1 MASGSSNNSMVA
13 PPRVLHFNLIEGM
26 QLKHGQIY
34 MLIIELRDPN
44 IHAIEFVL
52 KDGSRDRWLKLNHGN
67 FRIEIPASDPP
78 LISHSDFS
86 IPKELIES
94 KAYSLWESKGRP
106 KSTPQQQKQH
116 YEDALRELQ
125 NQLSKGLAL
134 NELRNSYPTE
144 GVKPVTDNNDQL
156 RSSMLYSSYQRRYN
170 VEEWLQKHSEEHA
183 KRTNLSTTAL
193 INLIENTIGGKDV
206 IPRQMFNVNNYEI
219 VVFSKIINGDSH
231 IYIAANTKGTTVLH
245 WGVSK
250 LSPSEWLV
258 PPQEIWPEN
267 SKLVSGAC
275 QSYFRDKFTEN
286 GSFQVVDV
294 NLQKRNFAGIQFVI
308 WTSGLW
314 IKNNGANFFA
324 DFKLTS
330 PTEKFNI
337 DAKEVVSWLLDE
349 ISRREKEAE
358 RSLMHRFNI
367 ATELTEHCK
376 TEGKLGLI
384 GILVWFRFMACRHL
398 TWNKNYN
405 VKPRE
410 ISEALDRFTKLLQV
424 IYLNQPSDRE
434 IVRLIMMCVG
444 RGGQGDVGQRIRDE
458 ILMIQRNNDCK
469 TAMME
474 EWHQKLHNNS
484 SPDDVIIC
492 EALLNYVRC
501 SFSIDAYWKTLNA
514 NGLTR
519 EKIASYDRPI
529 VSEPHFR
536 TDMRDRLIHDLTS
549 YLKILKAVHSGVDL
563 EYSIDVCLGSSFKE
577 NLNFVKA
584 HFGDT
589 NIGPLLEKLLE
600 SRIELRPILLTSHGR
615 LKDLLF
621 LDISLDSAVRT
632 TMEREL
638 KAVNFANPQEVLFLF
653 SLILANICLST
664 VNNEDFIYCTKDWH
678 RICES
683 YTSGDS
689 QWALQTKAILDRLQ
703 LVLAE
708 RSHHYQ
714 KNIQPSAEYLGNL
727 LGVPKWAIDNFTEEL
742 IRSGCSAIL
751 SILINHF
758 DPILRKVANLGCWQV
773 ISAVEVSG
781 FVTFVNEL
789 MTAQNKVYG
798 RPTIIITSKITG
810 DEEIPER
817 VICFATCFDQNV
829 FRDLKSKE
837 GKAISI
843 RLKSNNLVVSEIKSP
858 TPSRSSIF
866 SFFMYPRVTLKRKSF
881 CGKYAASLEEFGGEM
896 VGAKSCNI
904 KILHSRL
911 PSWIKIPMSVALTFG
926 SFEAALKDKVNQ
938 DVANKIASLCKSVRY
953 GDLSKLKAVQEGIME
968 MNVPPYMIYELE
980 QKFRSSR
987 LPWPSDEGNE
997 KWNLAW
1003 QSIKKVWAS
1012 KWNER
1017 AFLSCQKAKL
1027 NHENICMSVLIQEVI
1042 CADYAFVIHT
1052 KNPLSGDTSEIY
1064 AEIVKGL
1071 GETLVGAYPGRAMT
1085 FIVKKTNLK
1094 SHMITSYP
1102 SKLIGL
1108 YSKKSIIFRSDSNSE
1123 DLEGFA
1129 GAGLF
1134 DSVIMDKVDKVV
1146 LDYSKDPIITDKAF
1160 QTSLLSRIA
1169 EVGKIIEDLYGFPQD
1184 IEGVVKDG
1192 TIFVLEVHR
1201 VIGFGG
1207 ENDNVML
1214 TGALEIVRE
1223 TSSLRFLV
1231 DIFTSKKYVSATNE
1245 AIIPLANSVEELLWH
1260 VSSLR
1265 STGVDIIIEIIH
1277 KIASFGGCNDTGS
1290 SGKANEGSAM
1300 DTDSEDKENES
1311 YSCYVGTTGSSA
1323 EGTSDEQFVPLCIFH
1338 LMVLVHRTMENSET
1352 CRVFVEKSGIEA
1364 LLKLLLCPAITQFSD
1379 GMSIALHSTMV
1390 FKGFAQHHSTPLARA
1405 FCSSLREHL
1414 KRTLTG
1420 FGAASGPL
1428 LLDPR
1433 IITDSSI
1440 FSSLFSVEFL
1450 LFLAASKDNRWL
1462 NALLA
1467 DLELLVKMFLKILG
1481 RCTVKFCG
1489 NLLYLKIRNLILRM
1503 IVPVLPLI
1511 HSRQK

>member
-26 QLKHGQIY
+26 QLKINISGCLEKQHVRIEFQLLNCTRTWILHWGLLFHANKNWFIPADNSSGAKSYKHGALQSQFTKHGQIY

-563 EYSIDVCLGSSFKE
+563 EYSIDVCLGSSFKDGSVTNAIKYSSTAGLPLKLLE

-589 NIGPLLEKLLE
+589 NIGPLLELLE

-817 VICFATCFDQNV
+817 VVAVLTTDMPDVLSHIAIRARNNKICFATCFDQNV

-1192 TIFVLEVHR
+1192 TIFVVQ
-1201 VIGFGG
+1201 V
-1207 ENDNVML
+1207 
-1214 TGALEIVRE
+1214 
-1223 TSSLRFLV
+1223 
-1231 DIFTSKKYVSATNE
+1231 
-1245 AIIPLANSVEELLWH
+1245 P
-1260 VSSLR
+1260 
-1265 STGVDIIIEIIH
+1265 
-1277 KIASFGGCNDTGS
+1277 
-1290 SGKANEGSAM
+1290 
-1300 DTDSEDKENES
+1300 
-1311 YSCYVGTTGSSA
+1311 
-1323 EGTSDEQFVPLCIFH
+1323 EQFVEIQID
-1338 LMVLVHRTMENSET
+1338 T
-1352 CRVFVEKSGIEA
+1352 
-1364 LLKLLLCPAITQFSD
+1364 
-1379 GMSIALHSTMV
+1379 
-1390 FKGFAQHHSTPLARA
+1390 
-1405 FCSSLREHL
+1405 
-1414 KRTLTG
+1414 
-1420 FGAASGPL
+1420 
-1428 LLDPR
+1428 
-1433 IITDSSI
+1433 
-1440 FSSLFSVEFL
+1440 
-1450 LFLAASKDNRWL
+1450 
-1462 NALLA
+1462 
-1467 DLELLVKMFLKILG
+1467 
-1481 RCTVKFCG
+1481 
-1489 NLLYLKIRNLILRM
+1489 
-1503 IVPVLPLI
+1503 
-1511 HSRQK
+1511 